1 MVSVTTKYKYHEALS
16 IIKDDFYDEDVK
28 KNYREIVKEY
38 LTKNK

>member
-1 MVSVTTKYKYHEALS
+1 MALVTTKYKYLEALS

-28 KNYREIVKEY
+28 EKYREIVKEY